1 MMMAYSAIAFFIFA
15 FLIFFVALALTII
28 LGGISRMGDKRVER
42 EGRPTEGQRLPTDR
56 EAHGY

>member
-1 MMMAYSAIAFFIFA
+1 MA
-15 FLIFFVALALTII
+15 FLIGFVVFFLVIALTII
-28 LGGISRMGDKRVER
+28 LGGISRMGDRRVTL

>member
-1 MMMAYSAIAFFIFA
+1 MA
-15 FLIFFVALALTII
+15 FLIGFVLFFLAIALTVI
-28 LGGISRMGDKRVER
+28 LGGISKMGDRRVEL